1 MLVMIKTWPVG
12 VREARHG
19 MARSSVDGSSLVHP
33 VRVLLHVLRQVSLLQ
48 WPLVSHRLHIYN
60 IYIKSFPYL
69 GVGLAAIGT
78 DVSLHV
84 F

>member
-33 VRVLLHVLRQVSLLQ
+33 VRVLLHVLCQVSLLQ
-48 WPLVSHRLHIYN
+48 WPLVSHRLH
-60 IYIKSFPYL
+60 IKSFPYL